1 MSFTDIVLQGCS
13 TWNIEIDKEAAEKLE
28 KYAELLVEKNKVM
41 NLTAITE
48 MDEIATRHMLDCL
61 YQMKCA
67 DFAGKRVVDIGSGG
81 GFPGIPL
88 QICNASAEFLLV
100 DSRKKRVDFLTEVCE
115 ALRLSTTTRA
125 GRAEEIVAEKN
136 MREAF
141 DIAVS
146 RAVAPLNVL
155 CEICL
160 PFVRVGGAFLA
171 MKSDNENASVEI
183 VSAQRAIRTLGAK
196 IESCEKYTLP
206 NADTAH
212 QVVVIKKVGPTPP
225 KYPRRFAK
233 IEAEPI

>member
-1 MSFTDIVLQGCS
+1 MTFADIILKGCS
-13 TWNIEIDKEAAEKLE
+13 TWNIEIDDEVAANLE
-28 KYAELLVEKNKVM
+28 KYAELLIEKNKVM
-41 NLTAITE
+41 NLTAITQ
-48 MDEIATRHMLDCL
+48 MDEVATRHMLDCI
-61 YQMKCA
+61 YQLKCA
-67 DFAGKRVVDIGSGG
+67 DFAGKRVIDIGSGG

-88 QICNASAEFLLV
+88 QICCPTSEFLLV
-100 DSRKKRVDFLTEVCE
+100 DSRKKRVDFLEEVCQE
-115 ALRLSTTTRA
+115 LGLAAKTRA
-125 GRAEEIVAEKN
+125 GRAEELVAEKN

-160 PFVRVGGAFLA
+160 PFVRVGGVFLA

-183 VSAQRAIRTLGAK
+183 VSAQRAVRVLGATL
-196 IESCEKYTLP
+196 ESCEKYTLP
-206 NADTAH
+206 ETDVAH
-212 QVVVIKKVGPTPP
+212 QIVVIKKTSATPA